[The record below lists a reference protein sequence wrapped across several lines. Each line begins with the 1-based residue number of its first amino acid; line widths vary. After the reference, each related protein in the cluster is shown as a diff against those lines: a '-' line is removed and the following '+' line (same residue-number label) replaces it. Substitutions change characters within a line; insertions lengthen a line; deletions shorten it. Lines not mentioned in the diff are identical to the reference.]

1 MNFEDLE
8 ELFSRIIKPV
18 YLKLVELN
26 NGKIKITI
34 RKDVTD
40 HIPLEG
46 VKELQKVGC
55 KLIKCM
61 LMNVLIIQN
70 QEKSNFEIIVYKDTF
85 ESYLVK
91 EAFNELE

>member
-8 ELFSRIIKPV
+8 ELFSKMIKSI
-18 YLKLVELN
+18 YLKLKEMEN
-26 NGKIKITI
+26 NKITI
-34 RKDVTD
+34 TIRPDVTGN
-40 HIPLEG
+40 IPLEG
-46 VKELQKVGC
+46 VKELHKLAC

-61 LMNVLIIQN
+61 LTNVLIIQN